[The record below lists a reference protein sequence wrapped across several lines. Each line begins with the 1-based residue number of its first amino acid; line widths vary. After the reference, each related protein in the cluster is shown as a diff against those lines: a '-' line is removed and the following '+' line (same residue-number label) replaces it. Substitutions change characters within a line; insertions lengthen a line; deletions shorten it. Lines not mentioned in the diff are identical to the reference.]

1 MGLNFQVISKVSVVN
16 FSVVLLL
23 LLALQLQFS
32 FCTCQRN
39 DKLFAKNG
47 KEVSLSTLLY
57 FMFFCFTFVFCA
69 TKMMAQLPQKF
80 LRVNKPYL
88 NYIFSLTGRVKL
100 NNFIVLSI
108 VGIFLHWCYGKL
120 EENYYWL
127 SNFFLNYFVLLS
139 FATITKKLVH
149 SQYKICWSLRP
160 SIL

>member
-1 MGLNFQVISKVSVVN
+1 MLT
-16 FSVVLLL
+16 
-23 LLALQLQFS
+23 LALFCCCCLLCNSNLVFALAKEMINCLQRMVRRCLS
-32 FCTCQRN
+32 P
-39 DKLFAKNG
+39 LFFI
-47 KEVSLSTLLY
+47 SCFLLHL
-57 FMFFCFTFVFCA
+57 CFFCA
-69 TKMMAQLPQKF
+69 TKIMAQLPQKF

-149 SQYKICWSLRP
+149 SQYKICWALRP

>member
-1 MGLNFQVISKVSVVN
+1 MGLYFQVISKASVN

-47 KEVSLSTLLY
+47 KEVSLHSSL
-57 FMFFCFTFVFCA
+57 FHVFCFTFVFCA

-88 NYIFSLTGRVKL
+88 NYIFSLTGHVKL
-100 NNFIVLSI
+100 NNFIVHSI
-108 VGIFLHWCYGKL
+108 VGFFLH
-120 EENYYWL
+120 
-127 SNFFLNYFVLLS
+127 
-139 FATITKKLVH
+139 
-149 SQYKICWSLRP
+149 
-160 SIL
+160 